1 MAEAELNGFL
11 ESQGIDE
18 KASREGRI
26 AETESHPSQLK
37 RLALV
42 HEVSE
47 KVSEASTAEELEVET
62 MEGSFAVRKENI
74 ANREVEGIERLIGEK
89 IESEDNKVDLDNPET
104 VFKAYVLD
112 DKVVL
117 GRQMLDIN
125 RGLFGKR
132 SNEKRPFSS
141 PVSMDPV
148 LARVLV
154 NLSGVKPGEHV
165 LDPFCGTGG
174 ILIEAGLC
182 GTGVHGRDMNEE
194 MVEGAEENLEAY
206 GIINHDIKQRKVS
219 EITTEGYNTVITDL
233 PYGKS
238 SETTDDAVNEFINLI
253 EDFNGRVVF
262 MYNESSL
269 RDLKA
274 EFEVYVHKNLTRYIF
289 IQ

>member
-1 MAEAELNGFL
+1 
-11 ESQGIDE
+11 
-18 KASREGRI
+18 
-26 AETESHPSQLK
+26 
-37 RLALV
+37 
-42 HEVSE
+42 
-47 KVSEASTAEELEVET
+47 